1 MVMASRATRG
11 PGSRVSSPATPTR
24 CRSALGVQVVFGIV
38 GGVIRWHGSSRH
50 RSNAVSGQLL
60 TSWSGRLALL
70 VDRARAG
77 PHAPRRGRPPA
88 REPGPT
94 AGRARRSLG
103 RPNPAR
109 RRRPHTMITTLP
121 RARRLPSAA
130 SRPGPPTRRPAWLVE
145 SSAAVLHHH
154 PDGSGHDHSGSLLHM
169 CLVAL
174 LGAAILLLVLV
185 LVASWWRLPRR
196 GTAERGRT
204 ASAEPR
210 APPTSSRL
218 AELQLLR
225 L

>member
-1 MVMASRATRG
+1 MSG
-11 PGSRVSSPATPTR
+11 RV
-24 CRSALGVQVVFGIV
+24 
-38 GGVIRWHGSSRH
+38 
-50 RSNAVSGQLL
+50 L

-70 VDRARAG
+70 AIALGLVLMHHVVGAHQ
-77 PHAPRRGRPPA
+77 HA
-88 REPGPT
+88 
-94 AGRARRSLG
+94 S
-103 RPNPAR
+103 
-109 RRRPHTMITTLP
+109 
-121 RARRLPSAA
+121 
-130 SRPGPPTRRPAWLVE
+130 PGPPQAGPGAHSVTGPGAAPPIAHHDHGSPAPEAASGSEQARGHDTQAGVAVE
-145 SSAAVLHHH
+145 SSSAVLHHH
-154 PDGSGHDHSGSLLHM
+154 PDGSGHDHSGSLLHL

-196 GTAERGRT
+196 GTAERCLT

>member
-1 MVMASRATRG
+1 MVMARRATRG
-11 PGSRVSSPATPTR
+11 PWSRVSSTR
-24 CRSALGVQVVFGIV
+24 DADRRRSALGAPVVFGIV
-38 GGVIRWHGSSRH
+38 DGVIRWHGSSRL
-50 RSNAVSGQLL
+50 RSNAVSGRVL

-70 VDRARAG
+70 VIALGLVLMHHVVGAHQHASPSPPQAG
-77 PHAPRRGRPPA
+77 PAAHSMA
-88 REPGPT
+88 GPT
-94 AGRARRSLG
+94 AA
-103 RPNPAR
+103 
-109 RRRPHTMITTLP
+109 
-121 RARRLPSAA
+121 
-130 SRPGPPTRRPAWLVE
+130 PPTAHHDHDLAPVPAAAFDSEQARGPDTPAGMLVR

-154 PDGSGHDHSGSLLHM
+154 PGGSGHDHSGSLLHM

-185 LVASWWRLPRR
+185 LVASWWRPPRR
-196 GTAERGRT
+196 STAQTGHT